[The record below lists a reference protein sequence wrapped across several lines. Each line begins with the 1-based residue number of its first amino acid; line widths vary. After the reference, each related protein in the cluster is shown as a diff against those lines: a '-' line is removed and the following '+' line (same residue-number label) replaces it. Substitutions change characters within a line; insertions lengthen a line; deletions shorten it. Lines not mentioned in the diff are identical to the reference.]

1 MATQRHEGRRRR
13 AGPGPT
19 VVRHRRHRRGRLND
33 VLAAGAHRVV
43 VVRAITEAAD
53 PHAAA
58 RLAERLGPP

>member
-1 MATQRHEGRRRR
+1 
-13 AGPGPT
+13 